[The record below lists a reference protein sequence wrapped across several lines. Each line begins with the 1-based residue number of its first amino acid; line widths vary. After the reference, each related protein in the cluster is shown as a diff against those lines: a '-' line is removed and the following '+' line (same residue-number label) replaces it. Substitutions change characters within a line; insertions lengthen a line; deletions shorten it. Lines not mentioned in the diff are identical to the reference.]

1 MESFK
6 KGPQMLQVCF
16 CFNFVVII
24 IVLGVVWN
32 VISLVSGI
40 LSLYGLQTMMKRYIN
55 EKRPVSSS
63 QTKIRKFCCLLLTV
77 QLMMVSLYWTLTYS
91 GPEHCP
97 FCVMIAQTVYLSGS
111 LSLLIITGFRLWDS
125 IPIFSVLLLSAILP
139 SMLIVSGEKGS
150 VVLVLTWLLVEQFKK
165 VLFLNV
171 VKIENRVKLYLI
183 GVICHYSASQVF
195 YLTGHF
201 CKFSGLNFNAAFH
214 GLTEFHFYFSGIL
227 LALETFIGY
236 IFFTLLLPVFAPNQ
250 KAIET
255 VFSGFSL
262 TRNYFLFMG
271 MLSGNIM
278 RRHLFSVETFA
289 PKMLFELSFSAI
301 CETLTL
307 IKSTCS

>member
-1 MESFK
+1 
-6 KGPQMLQVCF
+6 
-16 CFNFVVII
+16 
-24 IVLGVVWN
+24 
-32 VISLVSGI
+32 
-40 LSLYGLQTMMKRYIN
+40 MMSRCIN
-55 EKRPVSSS
+55 ENRPVLRH
-63 QTKIRKFCCLLLTV
+63 QIKIRKFCCFLLTV
-77 QLMMVSLYWTLTYS
+77 QLTMVAIYWTLIHF

-97 FCVMIAQTVYLSGS
+97 FCVTIAQTVYLSS
-111 LSLLIITGFRLWDS
+111 TLSLLIITGFQ
-125 IPIFSVLLLSAILP
+125 LLNSTPLFPVFLLCGILP

-150 VVLVLTWLLVEQFKK
+150 VVLVLTWVLVQQFRK

-171 VKIENRVKLYLI
+171 VKIENRMKWYLI

-227 LALETFIGY
+227 LALETFTGY
-236 IFFTLLLPVFAPNQ
+236 IFFTLLLPAFAPNQ
-250 KAIET
+250 KT
-255 VFSGFSL
+255 VENIFSGFSL

-301 CETLTL
+301 CETLML
-307 IKSTCS
+307 IKRSFS